1 MNVNKLSDFVEYL
14 INKYMQETEDDLIWD
29 MWLHKEYEK
38 SFNDF
43 KNSIDKSSDNNFNS
57 DASYKNSKD
66 TITLEELVTKTL
78 EQERR

>member
-1 MNVNKLSDFVEYL
+1 MNTNRLSVFVEYL

-29 MWLHKEYEK
+29 MWLHKDYEK

-43 KNSIDKSSDNNFNS
+43 KNSINKSTDNNNFN
-57 DASYKNSKD
+57 NNVGNNTD

-78 EQERR
+78 ELERR